1 MTSVKFFA
9 YRNGQLCAEDVPLS
23 LLAEQAGTPF
33 YCYSTAALTHN
44 YSTFAAALPRNALI
58 AFSVKANGN
67 VAVLKT
73 LARLGAGADV
83 VSGGELK
90 KALAAGIPGG
100 RIVFS
105 GVGKARDEMRD
116 ALVARIHQFNVESE
130 PELEALSEV
139 ASGLNATA
147 PVTIRVNPD
156 VDARTHA
163 KITTGTSETKFGVP
177 WTRARA
183 VYRHAAQL
191 PGIEVVGV
199 DVHIGSQ
206 ITDLAPFRSAFARV
220 AGLIAELRQDG
231 LKITRADLGGGLGVS
246 YRDDS
251 APPDAAAYGQMIA
264 QATKGL
270 DVELIFEPGRLIA
283 ANAGILVSR
292 VLYVKDGEAKKFLIV
307 DAGMND
313 LLRPALYD
321 AHHDIIPV
329 AEPGRNTGLTRYDVV
344 GPVCETT
351 DIFAR
356 DRDLPEAK
364 GNDLMAIMMAGAY
377 GAVMASAYNAR
388 PPAPEILVNG
398 REWCVVRPRITLE
411 ALVAL
416 DKVPGWLEH

>member
-1 MTSVKFFA
+1 MDFFA
-9 YRNGQLCAEDVPLS
+9 YKDGQLCAEDVPIP
-23 LLAEQAGTPF
+23 LLADQVGTPF

-44 YSTFAAALPRNALI
+44 YRAFAAALPRNALI

-73 LARLGAGADV
+73 LGRLGAGADV

-90 KALAAGIPGG
+90 KALAARIPGD

-105 GVGKARDEMRD
+105 GVGKTREEMRD
-116 ALVARIHQFNVESE
+116 ALLARIHQFNVESE

-139 ASGLNATA
+139 AAGLNATA

-156 VDARTHA
+156 VDAKTHA
-163 KITTGTSETKFGVP
+163 KITTGTAETKFGVP
-177 WTRARA
+177 WTRART
-183 VYRHAAQL
+183 VYRRAAQL
-191 PGIEVVGV
+191 PGIAVVGV

-206 ITDLAPFRSAFARV
+206 ITDLDPFRSAFARV
-220 AGLIAELRQDG
+220 AALIAELRQDG

-246 YRDDS
+246 YRNDS

-264 QATKGL
+264 QATKRL

-283 ANAGILVSR
+283 ANAGILVTR
-292 VLYVKDGEAKKFLIV
+292 VLFVKQGEAKKFLIV

-321 AHHDIIPV
+321 AYHDIIPV

-351 DIFAR
+351 DIFGR
-356 DRDLPEAK
+356 DRHLPEVT
-364 GNDLMAIMMAGAY
+364 GNDLMVVLTAGAY
-377 GAVMASAYNAR
+377 GAVMASAYNSR
-388 PPAPEILVNG
+388 PPAPEVLVNG
-398 REWCVVRPRITLE
+398 RDWYVVRPRITLE

>member
-1 MTSVKFFA
+1 MSRQRYFA
-9 YRNGQLCAEDVPLS
+9 YKNGQLHVEDVPVE
-23 LLAEQAGTPF
+23 LLAKEVGTPF

-44 YSTFAAALPRNALI
+44 YHALKDALPKSALI

-73 LARLGAGADV
+73 LGREGAGADV
-83 VSGGELK
+83 VSGGELQ
-90 KALAAGIPGG
+90 KAIAAGIPAD

-105 GVGKARDEMRD
+105 GVGKTAEEMRL
-116 ALVARIHQFNVESE
+116 ALSVGIHQFNVESE
-130 PELEALSEV
+130 PELEALSGV
-139 ASGLNATA
+139 AAAMGAKA

-156 VDARTHA
+156 IDAKTHA
-163 KITTGTSETKFGVP
+163 KITTGTAETKFGVP

-183 VYRHAAQL
+183 VYGHAGRL

-206 ITDLAPFRSAFARV
+206 ITDLQPFRAAFARV
-220 AGLIAELRQDG
+220 AGLIGELRRDG
-231 LKITRADLGGGLGVS
+231 HRITRADLGGGLGVS
-246 YRDDS
+246 YRHDS
-251 APPDAAAYGQMIA
+251 EPPDAEAYGRMIA
-264 QATKGL
+264 QATSGL

-283 ANAGILVSR
+283 ANAGVLITR
-292 VLYVKDGEAKKFLIV
+292 VIYVKEGEARKFLIL

-313 LLRPALYD
+313 LMRPALYD

-329 AEPGRNTGLTRYDVV
+329 AQPQPNAPTRRYDVV

-351 DIFAR
+351 DSFAR
-356 DRDLPEAK
+356 DRDLPESK
-364 GNDLMAIMMAGAY
+364 GNDLMAILTVGAY

-388 PPAPEILVNG
+388 PPAPEVMVNG
-398 REWCVVRPRITLE
+398 RQWFVVRPRFTLE
-411 ALVAL
+411 ALIAL

>member
-1 MTSVKFFA
+1 MQKFFA
-9 YRNGQLCAEDVPLS
+9 YSDGQLCAEEVPIP
-23 LLAEQAGTPF
+23 LLAEKVGTPF
-33 YCYSTAALTHN
+33 YCYSTAALSHN
-44 YSTFAAALPRNALI
+44 YSAFAAALPRNALI

-90 KALAAGIPGG
+90 KALAAGIPGD

-105 GVGKARDEMRD
+105 GVAKTRAEMRE
-116 ALVARIHQFNVESE
+116 ALGARIYQFNIESE

-139 ASGLNATA
+139 AAGLNTTA

-183 VYRHAAQL
+183 AYRRAAEL

-206 ITDLAPFRSAFARV
+206 ITDLGPFRSAFARV
-220 AGLIAELRQDG
+220 GALIAELRNDG

-246 YRDDS
+246 YRNDS

-283 ANAGILVSR
+283 ANAGILVTR
-292 VLYVKDGEAKKFLIV
+292 VVYVKEGEARKFLIL

-329 AEPGRNTGLTRYDVV
+329 AEPGPKADLKRYDVV

-356 DRDLPEAK
+356 DRDLPEAN
-364 GNDLMAIMMAGAY
+364 GNDLMAVMTAGAY

-388 PPAPEILVNG
+388 PPAPEVLVNG
-398 REWCVVRPRITLE
+398 RDWCVVRPRITLE